1 MITKSDYPKNDDR
14 ETDALETRHFYELC
28 YAYRVSLMGFDG
40 FEHIKDFIRENFT
53 PKAKP

>member
-1 MITKSDYPKNDDR
+1 MITQSGYPEDDDG

-28 YAYRVSLMGFDG
+28 YAYRTAIEGHEGFQA
-40 FEHIKDFIRENFT
+40 IKRFVRENFT